1 MVAPAAIPDQSV
13 SFWPTKANIP
23 TLKVRSSGRLK
34 VKTRGIKKLFQEP
47 KKVNKVTVA
56 IIGTDSGS
64 IIRQKIATKPAP
76 SSNAASSSSLGIRL
90 KKPVKSR
97 IEVV

>member
-1 MVAPAAIPDQSV
+1 MERKSASLRQFLRVRGP
-13 SFWPTKANIP
+13 
-23 TLKVRSSGRLK
+23 LKVRSSGRLK

-47 KKVNKVTVA
+47 RKVNRVTVA
-56 IIGTDSGS
+56 IIGTDRGS

-76 SSNAASSSSLGIRL
+76 SSRAASSSSLGIRL

-97 IEVV
+97 IEVVCPRPP